1 MWYFNLNNNGILIG
15 DFLNNQLVYN
25 GFGLKLKLN
34 QKWLVAILER
44 KKNYKNK
51 QYCQYYQVNII
62 IYTVKYVKLFNPN

>member
-1 MWYFNLNNNGILIG
+1 MYNSAINRYTTLWYFNINNNGILIG

-25 GFGLKLKLN
+25 VFGLKLKLN

-51 QYCQYYQVNII
+51 Q
-62 IYTVKYVKLFNPN
+62 